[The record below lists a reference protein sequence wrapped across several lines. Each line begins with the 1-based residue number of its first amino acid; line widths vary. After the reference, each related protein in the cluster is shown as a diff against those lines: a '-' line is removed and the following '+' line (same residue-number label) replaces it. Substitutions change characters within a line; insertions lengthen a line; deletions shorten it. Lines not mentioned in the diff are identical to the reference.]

1 MRGRQREKE
10 ERRETEEIKTK
21 IRPSQLQPKSAI
33 FKAKKPCLQAQKR
46 I

>member
-10 ERRETEEIKTK
+10 ERETEEIKTK